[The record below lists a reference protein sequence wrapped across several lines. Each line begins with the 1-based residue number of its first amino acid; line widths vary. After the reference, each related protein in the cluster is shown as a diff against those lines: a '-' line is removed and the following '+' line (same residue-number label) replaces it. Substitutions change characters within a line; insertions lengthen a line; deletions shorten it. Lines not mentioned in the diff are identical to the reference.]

1 MHYWK
6 ALAFLRSRL
15 ALNQVVH
22 LSLDELTQALGCT
35 RRNAQLIIKKL
46 EKEGWIEWQAGIGR
60 GNLPRIKLI
69 KSLHKVLQEQ
79 ADVLIGENKL
89 DQALLLIEADQRD
102 AFLVSYIERYQSKDQ
117 GEKTNQDILQ
127 IPFYRGTH
135 CLDPIYVARR
145 TESHIS
151 RYLYSNLLRF
161 DPRKNTFEGDLAID
175 WQRDGNTWF
184 FTLRKGLKFHDASS
198 LEAQD
203 IKTHFDRLKV
213 ADHQNSRLF
222 SCIKEVE
229 VLDPLRLAFHMQSL
243 SAHLPALLT
252 DTPAGIS
259 KEIENDDK
267 TDIIGSGSFVL
278 TEQSNWLTRLT
289 AFEYYHGFRP
299 WMDGV
304 EVWNIGDKAK
314 DFKLHCDLVHPHPLA
329 EIAVH
334 QRPDF
339 EQKVQWEK
347 GCEYV
352 LINANNSRFLAF
364 EENRVLLQALLKALG
379 VPENILEDKGELV
392 SYATG
397 MLTIPQAPPYSL
409 PKMEKETAKQV
420 AKSLLE
426 KIAHKRDAKDES
438 NLETANGETSS
449 GEKGTGETSTGEIG
463 NQDDSRLQILT
474 YPLPQHIAIAKHY
487 SEKLNNLG
495 LACDYRVEEF
505 PIFSRN
511 ETQRKADIIISGEV
525 FSQELMDVSWVG
537 WFKGCSALEE
547 SFTPAQRVWRDH
559 QLELIFQQDN
569 EAVRSALFEEMEAE
583 LVGKGIYLPLFHI
596 QQQLNQADTLNP
608 MELLANGWIDFN
620 TVTFKA

>member
-15 ALNQVVH
+15 ILNQVTP

-69 KSLHKVLQEQ
+69 KPLHKVLQDQ
-79 ADVLIGENKL
+79 ADVLIRDNKL

-102 AFLVSYIERYQSKDQ
+102 AFLVSYIERFQSENLGINSDR
-117 GEKTNQDILQ
+117 DILQ

-135 CLDPIYVARR
+135 SLDPIYVARR
-145 TESHIS
+145 TESHIT
-151 RYLYSNLLRF
+151 RYLYSNLLTF
-161 DPRKNTFEGDLAID
+161 DPRKSTIEGDLAID
-175 WQRDGNTWF
+175 WNRDGNTWF
-184 FTLRKGLKFHDASS
+184 FTLRKGLKFHDASP
-198 LEAQD
+198 LKAQD
-203 IKTHFDRLKV
+203 VKAHFDRLTA
-213 ADHQNSRLF
+213 ADHQNSQLF
-222 SCIKEVE
+222 SCIKKVE
-229 VLDPLRLAFHMQSL
+229 VLDPLRLVFHMQSL
-243 SAHLPALLT
+243 SGHLPALLT
-252 DTPAGIS
+252 NTPAGIS
-259 KEIENDDK
+259 KEVLDGEK
-267 TDIIGSGSFVL
+267 TNIIGSGSFVL
-278 TEQSNWLTRLT
+278 TEQNNWLTRLT
-289 AFEYYHGFRP
+289 AFEHFHGFRP
-299 WMDGV
+299 WMDGI
-304 EVWNIGDKAK
+304 EIWNIGDKAK

-329 EIAVH
+329 EISMN

-352 LINANNSRFLAF
+352 LINANKSYFLET
-364 EENRVLLQALLKALG
+364 EENRLLLQTLLQALG
-379 VPENILEDKGELV
+379 VPQNILEDKGELV
-392 SYATG
+392 SFATG
-397 MLTIPQAPPYSL
+397 MLSIPQAPPYSL
-409 PKMEKETAKQV
+409 PKIQKETAK
-420 AKSLLE
+420 
-426 KIAHKRDAKDES
+426 KIAKTLLKNIIHDRDAGDDNDRK
-438 NLETANGETSS
+438 TA
-449 GEKGTGETSTGEIG
+449 

-487 SEKLNNLG
+487 YEQLNNLG

-525 FSQELMDVSWVG
+525 FSENIMDMNWIG

-547 SFTPAQRVWRDH
+547 CFNSAQRAWRDNE
-559 QLELIFQQDN
+559 LEQIFQQEN
-569 EAVRSALFEEMEAE
+569 ETERSVLFEKMESE
-583 LVGKGIYLPLFHI
+583 LVEKGIYLPLFHV

>member
-15 ALNQVVH
+15 ALNQVTQ

-69 KSLHKVLQEQ
+69 KPLHKVLQDQ
-79 ADVLIGENKL
+79 ADVLISENKL

-117 GEKTNQDILQ
+117 GEKNDQDILQ

-161 DPRKNTFEGDLAID
+161 DPRKNTFEGDLAVD
-175 WQRDGNTWF
+175 WKRDENTWF

-198 LEAQD
+198 LEAKD

-229 VLDPLRLAFHMQSL
+229 VLDPLRLAFHLQSL

-252 DTPAGIS
+252 DTPAGIT
-259 KEIENDDK
+259 KEIKNDDK

-289 AFEYYHGFRP
+289 AFEHYHGFRP
-299 WMDGV
+299 WMDGI
-304 EVWNIGDKAK
+304 EIWNIGDKAK

-329 EIAVH
+329 EIAVN
-334 QRPDF
+334 QRPEF

-352 LINANNSRFLAF
+352 LINANNNRFLAF
-364 EENRVLLQALLKALG
+364 KENRLLLQALLKALG

-392 SYATG
+392 SFATG
-397 MLTIPQAPPYSL
+397 MLSIPQAPPYSL

-420 AKSLLE
+420 AKKLLE
-426 KIAHKRDAKDES
+426 KINRKHDPREGSDR
-438 NLETANGETSS
+438 
-449 GEKGTGETSTGEIG
+449 EIA
-463 NQDDSRLQILT
+463 NQDDNRLQILT
-474 YPLPQHIAIAKHY
+474 YQLPQHITMAQY
-487 SEKLNNLG
+487 YCEQLNSLG

-505 PIFSRN
+505 PVFSRN

-547 SFTPAQRVWRDH
+547 CFNSAQRAWRDH
-559 QLELIFQQDN
+559 QLEQVFQQEN
-569 EAVRSALFEEMEAE
+569 EMVRSTLFEKMEAE
-583 LVGKGIYLPLFHI
+583 LVDKGVYLPLFHV